1 MKFSYRTKIVDMRSV
16 EFVGELK
23 YAFTDDLAGWQ
34 IKDGSTWED
43 LDTWLEKF
51 SGERVRVT
59 IELTSPED
67 DSDLLDDEDEEWRC
81 YDLH

>member
-1 MKFSYRTKIVDMRSV
+1 MKFSYRTKIVDIQSV
-16 EFVGELK
+16 ELVGELE

-59 IELTSPED
+59 IELANPED
-67 DSDLLDDEDEEWRC
+67 DSHLLDDEDEEWRC